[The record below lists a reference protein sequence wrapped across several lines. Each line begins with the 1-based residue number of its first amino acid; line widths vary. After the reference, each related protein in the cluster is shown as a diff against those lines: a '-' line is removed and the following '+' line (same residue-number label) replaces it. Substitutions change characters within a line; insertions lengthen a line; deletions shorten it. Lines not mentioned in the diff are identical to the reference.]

1 MIELRKNQ
9 GILLVNG
16 KETIHYA
23 EGMTPADVR
32 RIVPSFRGTERML
45 RKEDARRAT
54 MAFGILSAH
63 QRGPES
69 EGLKI
74 RFDALASH
82 DITYVGI
89 VQTARASG
97 LKTFPV

>member
-45 RKEDARRAT
+45 RK
-54 MAFGILSAH
+54 
-63 QRGPES
+63 
-69 EGLKI
+69 
-74 RFDALASH
+74 
-82 DITYVGI
+82 
-89 VQTARASG
+89 
-97 LKTFPV
+97 